1 MTESDVSSE
10 LGDGDRSPPPYPR
23 TRRPVMQSST
33 RWVFALTGLWVV
45 VATLAVML
53 GSVAIDPGTVWGI
66 IGAEIFGGQ
75 LPDTATG
82 GQAAIVWELRVP
94 RVLMASIVGAGLTVC
109 GIAIQAIVRNVLADP
124 YILGV
129 SSGASVGAAVVLLY
143 GSFAS
148 IGVWALTT
156 GSFLGASTAMLL
168 VFGLSFRNGTLAPLR
183 LLLTG
188 TAMAYAL
195 SSLTSFLTFIADPRA
210 HRTVLYW
217 LLGGFG
223 RATWSLL
230 WVPLVAVGIGIL
242 YLTVRARDL
251 NALTLGDDA
260 AAGLG
265 VSVDRF
271 RRELFFITALVIGAV
286 VSVSGAI
293 GFVGLIMPHV
303 CRLLV
308 GADHRRALAV
318 GVPLGASFLV
328 VADLAARVVIQP
340 EEIPVGVV
348 TALVGVPVF
357 LMLARNRL
365 DASTA

>member
-1 MTESDVSSE
+1 MMT
-10 LGDGDRSPPPYPR
+10 LC
-23 TRRPVMQSST
+23 
-33 RWVFALTGLWVV
+33 GLWLV
-45 VATLAVML
+45 VATAGVML
-53 GSVAIDPGTVWGI
+53 GSVAIDPGTIWRIVI
-66 IGAEIFGGQ
+66 AEVFGGQ
-75 LPDTATG
+75 LPDSATG
-82 GQAAIVWELRVP
+82 GDAAIVWELRVP
-94 RVLMASIVGAGLTVC
+94 RVLMASVVGAGLTVC

-156 GSFLGASTAMLL
+156 GSFLGAAAAMVI
-168 VFGLSFRNGTLAPLR
+168 VFGLSFRNGTLKPLR

-195 SSLTSFLTFIADPRA
+195 SSLTSFLTFMADPRA

-230 WVPLVAVGIGIL
+230 WVPLVAVGIGVV
-242 YLTVRARDL
+242 YLAARADDL

-265 VSVDRF
+265 VPVDRF
-271 RRELFFITALVIGAV
+271 RRELFFITALVIGAM

-318 GVPLGASFLV
+318 GVPLGATFLV
-328 VADLAARVVIQP
+328 LADLAARTAIQP

-365 DASTA
+365 EVSTA